1 MSKVS
6 PLVRDVMTREVL
18 TVSRGTTLSELLKKF
33 QKFHTFPLVPV
44 VEEDGRLVG
53 TILFEDLVEI
63 FQAKG
68 MSLIKGVPF
77 LDRDEIDIFSLDIDE
92 ESGVLFIVEDLL
104 KRKFLYLN
112 DDLPLEKAYTAM
124 KLNSVDTLP
133 VIDKEGKLV
142 GMLGIFDILRAIF
155 KEKGIIK

>member
-1 MSKVS
+1 
-6 PLVRDVMTREVL
+6 
-18 TVSRGTTLSELLKKF
+18 
-33 QKFHTFPLVPV
+33 
-44 VEEDGRLVG
+44 
-53 TILFEDLVEI
+53 
-63 FQAKG
+63 

-77 LDRDEIDIFSLDIDE
+77 LDRDEIDIFNLDIDE